1 MEWFNLIAELG
12 VPIAGALVMAYFIF
26 LVMKQLM
33 DGLVSEIKTI
43 QGITKML
50 ITRASSMNND
60 MIRIDTKLI
69 EFFGKSLAE
78 VIILEK
84 LLLPPGIFE
93 IDHET
98 MVSQEGAQQLALDVS
113 EEEDNSLSRQASTV
127 RCS

>member
-50 ITRASSMNND
+50 ITRASIMNND
-60 MIRIDTKLI
+60 MILIDT
-69 EFFGKSLAE
+69 SVA
-78 VIILEK
+78 
-84 LLLPPGIFE
+84 
-93 IDHET
+93 
-98 MVSQEGAQQLALDVS
+98 SALDLSPDLNRIARAENFV
-113 EEEDNSLSRQASTV
+113 EDGKIDAR
-127 RCS
+127 RD